1 MNSSAAAPGAGHTG
15 RLSEGGADV
24 AATASDASN
33 ERPAAHV
40 PVYKLIVAT
49 SIGNALEWYDLIVY
63 GYFAVTI
70 SKLFFPAHD
79 ETVSLLM
86 ALGTFALSYLARPL
100 GAFVLGAY
108 ADRHGRRASLMLSIA
123 MMTVGT
129 GLIAF
134 MPTYAVIGVWA
145 PIGIFLSRLMQGFS
159 AGGEFGS
166 STAFL
171 VEHVPNR
178 PGFMSSWQFASQGA
192 STLLA
197 SAFGAVLTG
206 ALTQPQLDSWGWR
219 IPFLFGM
226 LVGPI
231 GLYIRKYVD
240 ETPAF
245 QKEAI
250 KARAASQAAA
260 GEVAGPSPI
269 REVLATQ
276 KSRLLVCIGALILT
290 TTANYMILYMP
301 TYATKQL
308 GLPPQQGFIA
318 TLVTGFVIM
327 TLTPFVGHWSD
338 RVGRIRIMAVAGVLF
353 LCTVYPAFAF
363 MNAHASLATMML
375 VMLWV
380 GTLKAVY
387 FAPIPALMSSLFPTR
402 TRATGMAVGY
412 NLGTTIFGGFTPLAV
427 AWLIASTGN
436 KLAPG
441 LYLMVGAVI
450 SLVTLL
456 IARTKMG
463 AR

>member
-1 MNSSAAAPGAGHTG
+1 MNSSAAA
-15 RLSEGGADV
+15 SGADHV
-24 AATASDASN
+24 HDASGDAKAGARA
-33 ERPAAHV
+33 EV

-108 ADRHGRRASLMLSIA
+108 ADRRGRRASLMLSIA

-134 MPTYAVIGVWA
+134 MPTYAAIGVWA
-145 PIGIFLSRLMQGFS
+145 PIGIFASRLMQGFS

-171 VEHVPNR
+171 VEHVPHR

-206 ALTQPQLDSWGWR
+206 ALTQPQLESWGWR

-245 QKEAI
+245 
-250 KARAASQAAA
+250 ARDVARRQAADASAA
-260 GEVAGPSPI
+260 GEDAEVAKSPVW
-269 REVLATQ
+269 EVLATQ
-276 KSRLLVCIGALILT
+276 KARLLVCIGALILT

-308 GLPPQQGFIA
+308 GLPPAQGFIA

-338 RVGRIRIMAVAGVLF
+338 KVGRIRIMLAAGVLF

-363 MNAHASLATMML
+363 MNAHASLATMMI

-427 AWLIASTGN
+427 AWLIAATGN

-450 SLVTLL
+450 SLTTLL
-456 IARTKMG
+456 IARVRMG

>member
-1 MNSSAAAPGAGHTG
+1 MNSSAAAA
-15 RLSEGGADV
+15 GADR
-24 AATASDASN
+24 AGDASTTGKDGA
-33 ERPAAHV
+33 RSDV

-123 MMTVGT
+123 MMTLGT

-134 MPTYAVIGVWA
+134 MPTYAAIGVWA
-145 PIGIFLSRLMQGFS
+145 PIGIFVSRLMQGFS

-197 SAFGAVLTG
+197 SAFGAVLTS
-206 ALTQPQLDSWGWR
+206 ALTQPQLESWGWR

-231 GLYIRKYVD
+231 GLYIRRYMD

-245 QKEAI
+245 EQDVARK
-250 KARAASQAAA
+250 RAASSAQA
-260 GEVAGPSPI
+260 GDGKSPVW
-269 REVLATQ
+269 EVLATQ
-276 KSRLLVCIGALILT
+276 KSRLLVSIGALILT

-308 GLPPQQGFIA
+308 GLPPSQGFIA

-338 RVGRIRIMAVAGVLF
+338 KVGRIRIMLAAGVLF

-363 MNAHASLATMML
+363 MNAHASLATMMV

-427 AWLIASTGN
+427 AWLIAATGN

-450 SLVTLL
+450 SLTTLL
-456 IARTKMG
+456 IARFRMG
-463 AR
+463 AK

>member
-1 MNSSAAAPGAGHTG
+1 MNSSVTAA
-15 RLSEGGADV
+15 GADQTNG
-24 AATASDASN
+24 APRAGN
-33 ERPAAHV
+33 EGVRADV

-79 ETVSLLM
+79 ATVSLLM

-108 ADRHGRRASLMLSIA
+108 ADRCGRRASLMLSIA
-123 MMTVGT
+123 MMTLGT

-134 MPTYAVIGVWA
+134 MPTYAAIGVWA
-145 PIGIFLSRLMQGFS
+145 PMGIFLSRLLQGFS

-206 ALTQPQLDSWGWR
+206 ALTQPQLESWGWR

-245 QKEAI
+245 EHDV
-250 KARAASQAAA
+250 ARKRQAQAVGDDA
-260 GEVAGPSPI
+260 GTSPVW
-269 REVLATQ
+269 EVLRTQ
-276 KSRLLVCIGALILT
+276 KSRLLVSIGALVLT

-308 GLPPQQGFIA
+308 GLPPAQGYIA

-338 RVGRIRIMAVAGVLF
+338 KVGRIRIMLAAGTLF
-353 LCTVYPAFAF
+353 FFTVYPAFAY
-363 MNAHASLATMML
+363 MNAHASLLTMMV

-387 FAPIPALMSSLFPTR
+387 FAPIPALISSLFPTR

-441 LYLMVGAVI
+441 MYLMVGAVV
-450 SLVTLL
+450 SLTTLL
-456 IARTKMG
+456 IAKTRMG
-463 AR
+463 VR

>member
-1 MNSSAAAPGAGHTG
+1 M
-15 RLSEGGADV
+15 
-24 AATASDASN
+24 
-33 ERPAAHV
+33 
-40 PVYKLIVAT
+40 IVAT

-79 ETVSLLM
+79 ETVSLMM

-108 ADRHGRRASLMLSIA
+108 ADRRGRRASLMLSIA
-123 MMTVGT
+123 MMTLGT

-134 MPTYAVIGVWA
+134 MPTYAAIGVWA
-145 PIGIFLSRLMQGFS
+145 PIGIFVSRLVQGFS

-206 ALTQPQLDSWGWR
+206 MLTQPQLESWGWR
-219 IPFLFGM
+219 IPFVFGM

-245 QKEAI
+245 EHDI
-250 KARAASQAAA
+250 ARKRGAA
-260 GEVAGPSPI
+260 GDGEERSPVW
-269 REVLATQ
+269 EVLAKQ
-276 KSRLLVCIGALILT
+276 KSRLLVSIGALILT

-308 GLPPQQGFIA
+308 GLPPSQGYIA

-338 RVGRIRIMAVAGVLF
+338 KVGRIRIMLVAGVLF

-363 MNAHASLATMML
+363 MNAHASLAAMMV

-402 TRATGMAVGY
+402 TRVTGMAVGY

-427 AWLIASTGN
+427 AWMIAATGD

-441 LYLMVGAVI
+441 LYLMVAAAI

-456 IARTKMG
+456 IARVRMG

>member
-1 MNSSAAAPGAGHTG
+1 MNSSAAAA
-15 RLSEGGADV
+15 GADP
-24 AATASDASN
+24 AKGASSADKEGARA
-33 ERPAAHV
+33 EV

-70 SKLFFPAHD
+70 SRLFFPAHD

-123 MMTVGT
+123 MMTLGT

-134 MPTYAVIGVWA
+134 MPTYAAIGVWA
-145 PIGIFLSRLMQGFS
+145 PIRIFVSRLMQGFS

-206 ALTQPQLDSWGWR
+206 ALTQPQLESWGWR

-231 GLYIRKYVD
+231 GLYIRKYMD

-245 QKEAI
+245 ETARKTESPG
-250 KARAASQAAA
+250 KA
-260 GEVAGPSPI
+260 SPVW
-269 REVLATQ
+269 EVLATQ
-276 KSRLLVCIGALILT
+276 KSRLLVSIGALILT

-308 GLPPQQGFIA
+308 GLPPAQGFIA

-338 RVGRIRIMAVAGVLF
+338 KVGRIRIMFVAGVLF

-363 MNAHASLATMML
+363 MNAHPSLATMML

-450 SLVTLL
+450 SLTTLA
-456 IARTKMG
+456 IARKRMG

>member
-1 MNSSAAAPGAGHTG
+1 MNTSATASGAGHTG
-15 RLSEGGADV
+15 SLPDVGAE
-24 AATASDASN
+24 ASADA
-33 ERPAAHV
+33 RTTAHV

-129 GLIAF
+129 GIIAF

-206 ALTQPQLDSWGWR
+206 ALTQPQLESWGWR
-219 IPFLFGM
+219 IPFIFGM

-245 QKEAI
+245 QKEALAAREASR
-250 KARAASQAAA
+250 KAADDKD
-260 GEVAGPSPI
+260 AGPSPI

-276 KSRLLVCIGALILT
+276 KARLLVCIGALILT

-338 RVGRIRIMAVAGVLF
+338 RVGRIRIMAVAGVMF

-450 SLVTLL
+450 SLTTLL
-456 IARTKMG
+456 IARVKMG

>member
-1 MNSSAAAPGAGHTG
+1 MNSTAAAAGAGQTNGASSAGKEGVHT
-15 RLSEGGADV
+15 D
-24 AATASDASN
+24 
-33 ERPAAHV
+33 V

-134 MPTYAVIGVWA
+134 MPTYAAIGVWA
-145 PIGIFLSRLMQGFS
+145 PIGIFVSRLMQGFS

-206 ALTQPQLDSWGWR
+206 ALTQPQLESWGWR

-245 QKEAI
+245 ERDVARKSA
-250 KARAASQAAA
+250 ARAEEGDA
-260 GEVAGPSPI
+260 GKSPVW
-269 REVLATQ
+269 EVLATQ
-276 KSRLLVCIGALILT
+276 KSRLLVSIGALVLT

-308 GLPPQQGFIA
+308 GLPPSQGFIA

-338 RVGRIRIMAVAGVLF
+338 KVGRIRIMLVAGVLF

-363 MNAHASLATMML
+363 MNAHASLATMMV

-427 AWLIASTGN
+427 AWLIAASGN

-450 SLVTLL
+450 SLTTLL
-456 IARTKMG
+456 IARARMG

>member
-1 MNSSAAAPGAGHTG
+1 MSTSAAA
-15 RLSEGGADV
+15 GGADRAN
-24 AATASDASN
+24 AASAA
-33 ERPAAHV
+33 RPDV

-123 MMTVGT
+123 MMTFGT

-134 MPTYAVIGVWA
+134 MPTYAAIGVWA

-206 ALTQPQLDSWGWR
+206 ALTQPQLESWGWR

-245 QKEAI
+245 ESAR
-250 KARAASQAAA
+250 KADAHA
-260 GEVAGPSPI
+260 GTSPV

-276 KSRLLVCIGALILT
+276 KSRLLVSIGALILT

-308 GLPPQQGFIA
+308 GLPPAQGFIA

-338 RVGRIRIMAVAGVLF
+338 KIGRIRIMLVAGVLF

-363 MNAHASLATMML
+363 MNAHPSLLTMMV

-387 FAPIPALMSSLFPTR
+387 FAPIPALMSSLFPTS

-450 SLVTLL
+450 SLTTLL
-456 IARTKMG
+456 IARSRMG